1 MKIVFGYQILA
12 VRSSKTEYMKNN
24 ICTKP
29 FTREEINHKLLLC
42 SRLVYP
48 CVKGKHDLE
57 I

>member
-48 CVKGKHDLE
+48 YVKGKHDLE